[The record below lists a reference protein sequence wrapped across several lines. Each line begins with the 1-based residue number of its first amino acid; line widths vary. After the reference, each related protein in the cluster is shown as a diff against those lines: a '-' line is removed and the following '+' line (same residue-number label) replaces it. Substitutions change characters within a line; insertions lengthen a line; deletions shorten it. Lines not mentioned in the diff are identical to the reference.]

1 MALAAAAALTLGG
14 CMSGPSV
21 YPAVHNIQDPQL
33 DIYWV
38 RVHPRSNGVLVTGN
52 VRRADMSRTV
62 HRGHLHVSADVI
74 GAATPVS
81 VDTRWT
87 GTLSTRVR
95 RSARFS
101 VLIPGVEIDAI
112 RSIDVAYRRE
122 PDSKAPTRPDEAVDR
137 SNDDAKN

>member
-33 DIYWV
+33 EIYWV

-87 GTLSTRVR
+87 GPLFAALHA
-95 RSARFS
+95 SAS
-101 VLIPGVEIDAI
+101 
-112 RSIDVAYRRE
+112 
-122 PDSKAPTRPDEAVDR
+122 
-137 SNDDAKN
+137 